1 MGNSIIILL
10 LIGAALA
17 GVGAIFSNLMRVS
30 ELKELEKQLS
40 KYERAFAVSIKA
52 QRKTI
57 EKINALSKKVEDK
70 TLIEFPEMEIHVVG
84 NLDLPKFGDE

>member
-30 ELKELEKQLS
+30 ELKELENNK
-40 KYERAFAVSIKA
+40 
-52 QRKTI
+52 
-57 EKINALSKKVEDK
+57 
-70 TLIEFPEMEIHVVG
+70 G
-84 NLDLPKFGDE
+84 N